1 MGRRLRANNE
11 NRWCLRGLRV
21 RKDRNPTETVSLLS
35 IDGDADSGSGGVRGG
50 YASLC
55 LGCVVQRRT
64 RRGLS
69 TMGGAESFGSSEML
83 IQGDGRISWKRNR
96 ALKNRGEVRKCFGE
110 LVLMNL
116 GNFGCGCLVWGGY
129 EAGDKEAWAGK
140 SFEVK
145 SGKIWA
151 CYSLVTTAHGMQQEN
166 GQIALH
172 PNTSGQLDVAVVTR
186 S

>member
-1 MGRRLRANNE
+1 MKTGGVCAGCGFGRIEIRRRPLVCCR
-11 NRWCLRGLRV
+11 
-21 RKDRNPTETVSLLS
+21 

-50 YASLC
+50 YASLLFRMC
-55 LGCVVQRRT
+55 GSTTDAERAEHDGGCEVLWVVGNVDSGRWQNKLETESRT
-64 RRGLS
+64 QKSGGSAEVFRGARTNEL
-69 TMGGAESFGSSEML
+69 
-83 IQGDGRISWKRNR
+83 
-96 ALKNRGEVRKCFGE
+96 GE
-110 LVLMNL
+110 LRMRMSRV
-116 GNFGCGCLVWGGY
+116 GGY

-151 CYSLVTTAHGMQQEN
+151 CYSLVATAHGMQQEN